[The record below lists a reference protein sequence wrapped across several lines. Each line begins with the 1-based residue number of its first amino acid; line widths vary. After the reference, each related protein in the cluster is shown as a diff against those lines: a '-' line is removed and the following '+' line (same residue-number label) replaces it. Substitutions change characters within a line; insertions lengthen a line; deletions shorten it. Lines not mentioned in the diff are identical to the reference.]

1 MQSVVDPE
9 VARALV
15 DQATEPLKRAL
26 RDAELRMAD
35 MERRLSQS
43 PGPAPVVVA
52 APPQG
57 YPATESAAT
66 AAAAAAL
73 GPMRAPYASA
83 IAPPPGS
90 YRPRAPSA
98 LEIEAIIRDVP
109 MDADILA
116 FDGRRRRRTMI
127 ILFVVA
133 VLLIFGGMFAMLAMS
148 YAHHGPT

>member
-35 MERRLSQS
+35 MERRLSQT

-52 APPQG
+52 PPQPG
-57 YPATESAAT
+57 YPATESAT
-66 AAAAAAL
+66 AAAAATL

-90 YRPRAPSA
+90 VRPRAPSA

-127 ILFVVA
+127 ILLVVA
-133 VLLIFGGMFAMLAMS
+133 IVLVFGGMFAMLAAS

>member
-9 VARALV
+9 VARAIV

-26 RDAELRMAD
+26 RDAELRMAE
-35 MERRLSQS
+35 MERRLSQT

-52 APPQG
+52 PPQPG

-66 AAAAAAL
+66 TAAAAAL

-83 IAPPPGS
+83 IAPPGS

-109 MDADILA
+109 MDADIRA

-133 VLLIFGGMFAMLAMS
+133 IVLVFGGMFAMLAAS